1 MADQKFNMHQVL
13 ATDHKA
19 AFMPRKKRDLLNLEL
34 APVVFGDLDPNY
46 CGLLF
51 PDTGLEKPDLASF
64 LDMVSEVIKG
74 RVLHHMEE
82 VHARNLE
89 RVQLLENIVRYVYSI
104 APDLVNDGMEVI
116 KGYG

>member
-1 MADQKFNMHQVL
+1 MVDQKFNMYQVL

-19 AFMPRKKRDLLNLEL
+19 AFMPRDLLNLEL

-46 CGLLF
+46 CCLLF
-51 PDTGLEKPDLASF
+51 PYTGLEKPDLASF

-89 RVQLLENIVRYVYSI
+89 RVQLLDNIVRYV
-104 APDLVNDGMEVI
+104 
-116 KGYG
+116 